1 MRHTQRLKDLGLELH
16 LGKTRCYIRE
26 DFKDAA
32 FELHR
37 GDIEIGYMISQE
49 GIKEYGLKV
58 YGVPMGSERYINISL
73 H

>member
-37 GDIEIGYMISQE
+37 GDIKIGYMISQE